1 MRIIKLVWLVIAC
14 VLILTG
20 LISVTKHEPKSKE
33 ARRSYLIMAIG
44 SFMSAVYF
52 MSTLI
57 F

>member
-1 MRIIKLVWLVIAC
+1 MRIFKLVWLVIAC

-20 LISVTKHEPKSKE
+20 LISMTRHEPKSKE
-33 ARRSYLIMAIG
+33 AKRSYLIMMIG

-52 MSTLI
+52 MSILI

>member
-1 MRIIKLVWLVIAC
+1 MRTIKLVWLVIAC

-20 LISVTKHEPKSKE
+20 LISMTRHEPKSKE
-33 ARRSYLIMAIG
+33 ARRSYLIMVIG

-52 MSTLI
+52 MSILI